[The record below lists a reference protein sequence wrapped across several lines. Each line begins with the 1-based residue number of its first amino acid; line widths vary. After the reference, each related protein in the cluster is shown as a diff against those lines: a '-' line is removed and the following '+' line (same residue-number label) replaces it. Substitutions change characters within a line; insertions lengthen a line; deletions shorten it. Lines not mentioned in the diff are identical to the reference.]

1 MENKSIEELVEE
13 YNANPSDDIF
23 NEIYDRTYKM
33 GMKKM
38 QKLFLY
44 YGVSNQDVEQLIR
57 MATYRAIKSYDRSKA
72 KFSTWIYY
80 YYNDEVFN
88 YGVERNIIR
97 KPDYMLWKSNR
108 ARIEEKHPEYYYDL
122 VSLDAPM
129 KTDSDDNTILDAIA
143 DESPTP
149 DKIVETSMNR
159 EYLLSLV
166 MTLSP
171 RQSKMIIDYFGLE
184 DGHPKTLQMLGDKHH
199 LTRERIRQIIKAGLK
214 RLKGKI
220 HRDDLY

>member
-44 YGVSNQDVEQLIR
+44 YGVSNRDVEQLIR

-80 YYNDEVFN
+80 YYNDELFN
-88 YGVERNIIR
+88 YGAERNIIR

-108 ARIEEKHPEYYYDL
+108 ARIEEEHPEYYYDM
-122 VSLDAPM
+122 VSLDIPM
-129 KTDSDDNTILDAIA
+129 KSDGDDTILSSLVA
-143 DESPTP
+143 DGPTP
-149 DKIVETSMNR
+149 EEETESKMTR
-159 EYLLSLV
+159 EYLLSIV

-184 DGHPKTLQMLGDKHH
+184 DGHPKTLQMLGDKHN

-214 RLKGKI
+214 RLKHKI